1 MKDLNKK
8 MKKLCFQLI
17 YDVNFINK
25 EILIDN
31 SIVVD
36 LK

>member
-8 MKKLCFQLI
+8 MKKLCPQSIHDANL
-17 YDVNFINK
+17 INK

-31 SIVVD
+31 STVAD